1 MARFEEFSPEDVRDY
16 ILEEIPQIE
25 KDVLEKIVLHK
36 IDGETFL
43 VLTDAYLREIA
54 PLLGDRLKMKKLIVK
69 LQVVEEP
76 LVSFYICIRACL
88 WFVLICISEIW
99 RATLNSHVLHY
110 WYALNSNLSNGF
122 PLLNQA
128 HA

>member
-1 MARFEEFSPEDVRDY
+1 MLSTQYIHNIAVTCQNSNKIPPHHVIDLMARFEEFSPEDVRDY
-16 ILEEIPQIE
+16 IQEEIPQIE

-43 VLTDAYLREIA
+43 VLNDEYLWEIA

-76 LVSFYICIRACL
+76 LVSFM
-88 WFVLICISEIW
+88 FVYE
-99 RATLNSHVLHY
+99 
-110 WYALNSNLSNGF
+110 
-122 PLLNQA
+122 
-128 HA
+128 HAYGLC